1 MKKTIA
7 IILTIL
13 MAASTFTAC
22 SQANGVAESS
32 VDGSPET
39 TRRKQR
45 PQAKRLPPKL
55 RLCRA
60 KQSLR
65 QLSRASRKRP
75 TQAKI
80 RAMWRRITAITEKGQ
95 QAHRQVKM
103 RRLFN
108 SKKPNQ
114 RQKKNHKPHKNLKRR
129 VHRKQLISPKHRAN
143 LKLRKNWLLRNSQN
157 SSRLTSDASQA
168 R

>member
-39 TRRKQR
+39 AVSTVDETVESTQKATSASKTVTAETS
-45 PQAKRLPPKL
+45 PVSDKTESSK
-55 RLCRA
+55 
-60 KQSLR
+60 
-65 QLSRASRKRP
+65 LSRASRKRP
-75 TQAKI
+75 PQAKI
-80 RAMWRRITAITEKGQ
+80 RAMWGRITTMTEKGQ

-114 RQKKNHKPHKNLKRR
+114 RQKKNRKPHKNLKRR

-143 LKLRKNWLLRNSQN
+143 LKPRKN
-157 SSRLTSDASQA
+157 RL
-168 R
+168 